1 MTTNINDVLIEI
13 KENNHDEI
21 RSQFI
26 QEYIPFIV
34 KTVSEMTGK
43 YIKIN
48 SSEEFAIALE
58 AFDEAINRYDF
69 GRGKFLDFSKLVIQS
84 RLKDYFRQLKKQNI
98 FVNNTLLQAQSQE
111 DLERD
116 FLLKNEI
123 ESFKNE
129 LMSYDIT
136 FERLIENVPVHQK
149 TKMVAIEIAK
159 MIAMDPT
166 MLMNL
171 RQTKQLQRKE
181 INFKMGV
188 TNKQLKR
195 SRCYIIAVVIVLS
208 GDYDE
213 IQQFLSI

>member
-1 MTTNINDVLIEI
+1 MTININDVLIDI

-34 KTVSEMTGK
+34 KTVSDMTGK
-43 YIKIN
+43 YVKIN

-84 RLKDYFRQLKKQNI
+84 RLKDHFKQIKKQNV
-98 FVNNTLLQAQSQE
+98 FVKNDLIQIKSNE
-111 DLERD
+111 DIERD
-116 FLLKNEI
+116 FLIKNEI

-129 LMSYDIT
+129 LMTFDIT

-159 MIAMDPT
+159 MIAMDPS
-166 MLMNL
+166 MLMSL
-171 RQTKQLQRKE
+171 KQTKQLQRKE

>member
-1 MTTNINDVLIEI
+1 MTVNINDVLIEI

-34 KTVSEMTGK
+34 KTVSDMTGK
-43 YIKIN
+43 YVKIN
-48 SSEEFAIALE
+48 SSEEFGIALE
-58 AFDEAINRYDF
+58 AFDEAISRYDF

-98 FVNNTLLQAQSQE
+98 FVKDTIVQAQSNE

-129 LMSYDIT
+129 LMAYDIT

-149 TKMVAIEIAK
+149 TKMLAIEIAK
-159 MIAMDPT
+159 MIAKDPS
-166 MLMNL
+166 MLMSL
-171 RQTKQLQRKE
+171 KQTKKLQRKE
-181 INFKMGV
+181 IRDMMGV

-195 SRCYIIAVVIVLS
+195 SRCYIIAVAIVLS

>member
-1 MTTNINDVLIEI
+1 MTININDVLIEI

-34 KTVSEMTGK
+34 KSVSEITGK
-43 YIKIN
+43 YVKIN

-84 RLKDYFRQLKKQNI
+84 RLKDYFKQLKKQNV
-98 FVNNTLLQAQSQE
+98 FVKNDLIQVQSNE
-111 DLERD
+111 DIERD
-116 FLLKNEI
+116 FLIKNEI

-129 LMSYDIT
+129 LLAYDIT
-136 FERLIENVPVHQK
+136 FERLTENVPVHQK
-149 TKMVAIEIAK
+149 TKMLAIEIAK
-159 MIAMDPT
+159 TIVEDHS
-166 MLMNL
+166 MLMSL
-171 RQTKQLQRKE
+171 KQTKQLQRKE

-195 SRCYIIAVVIVLS
+195 SRCYIIAVAIVLS

-213 IQQFLSI
+213 IKQFLSI